1 MNRISDFLRKSLY
14 GLLIGLY
21 GAVLFTSCRT
31 PQYIPI
37 ETGTTVHIVDS
48 VAIHYLDS
56 IRIFEATRYRDMGW
70 LGDTLRIEGQR
81 SRMYAVADTLKE
93 CLIGSLEE
101 DKVEEKTRIVY
112 KDKIIVKDS
121 IRYEEKPVP
130 VEVEKTVRY
139 VPKFYR
145 IFSIIGVFLTAV
157 LGVFGYLKLKGSGLF
172 SKIVNLFK
180 K

>member
-1 MNRISDFLRKSLY
+1 
-14 GLLIGLY
+14 
-21 GAVLFTSCRT
+21 
-31 PQYIPI
+31 
-37 ETGTTVHIVDS
+37 
-48 VAIHYLDS
+48 
-56 IRIFEATRYRDMGW
+56 MGW